1 MPEEADPNAVIDA
14 VRNAKGTI
22 VSVVPRRK
30 RLEDLFVETIKPR
43 SSGMQAGGTAA
54 EKTQMRPILA
64 IAGTTVGEAIRR
76 KVLLIILL
84 IGLVFLFVAPGLGVL
99 STRSETTVLKSVM
112 LGIIQL
118 TAAVI
123 AIVLT
128 VYMIPNEVERRT
140 IYTILSKPVQRWQFL
155 VGKYLGRGRGARA
168 DDGPDEHRARR
179 RLRAP
184 AGGSRNVAAV
194 ADLLKGPMMYF
205 VQMSLLG
212 GAWRSSSRRSSS
224 PLVNFFL
231 SGGIYLL
238 GTVFNPFFT
247 TMQENPATPADR
259 QALRDD
265 RRTRSCPNF
274 SNYNV
279 QNPLINAG
287 PDDPE
292 RERVLHP
299 DDRLRTGVHHRP
311 PDRRNRRFRP

>member
-1 MPEEADPNAVIDA
+1 
-14 VRNAKGTI
+14 
-22 VSVVPRRK
+22 
-30 RLEDLFVETIKPR
+30 
-43 SSGMQAGGTAA
+43 
-54 EKTQMRPILA
+54 MRPILA

-84 IGLVFLFVAPGLGVL
+84 IGLVFMFVAPGLGVL

-155 VGKYLGRGRGARA
+155 VGKYLGAVAALGLMMGLMSIVLV
-168 DDGPDEHRARR
+168 GVFLVQQEQN
-179 RLRAP
+179 
-184 AGGSRNVAAV
+184 RNVTAV
-194 ADLLKGPMMYF
+194 TELLKGPIMYF
-205 VQMSLLG
+205 VQMSLL
-212 GAWRSSSRRSSS
+212 AALAIFFSTFVS

-247 TMQENPATPADR
+247 TMQENPNTPWIANKFAT
-259 QALRDD
+259 LVNIIL
-265 RRTRSCPNF
+265 PNF
-274 SNYNV
+274 ASYNI
-279 QNPLINAG
+279 QNTLINSGPAIQNESLYYIQTIGYGVAYIIGLLIAG
-287 PDDPE
+287 I
-292 RERVLHP
+292 VVF
-299 DDRLRTGVHHRP
+299 DRKEV
-311 PDRRNRRFRP
+311 